1 MTDRYTVQ
9 IPRKVAK
16 EIAALER
23 NDATRVRMAI
33 ELLASNPRPPT
44 CTAIVGKQNRY
55 RVRVGSY
62 RIIYEVIDGELIVIV
77 IQVGHRREVYRT

>member
-16 EIAALER
+16 DIAALER

-62 RIIYEVIDGELIVIV
+62 RIIYEVVDGELIVIV